1 MSRTSKET
9 RAIIKRATFLRRLLK
24 ENGLILGGFDPGVL
38 AIKRVGKNHF
48 TKKWHTV
55 SLNFDSHEWGWL
67 EPLLLEL
74 RKHRKQFAA
83 NESKGKT

>member
-24 ENGLILGGFDPGVL
+24 ENGLILHSFDPGVAAL
-38 AIKRVGKNHF
+38 KKIGKNPF
-48 TKKWHTV
+48 TKQWHTA
-55 SLNFDSHEWGWL
+55 SFNFDRAEWGWL

-74 RKHRKQFAA
+74 RKYRKQFAA
-83 NESKGKT
+83 GSGDAK